1 MTTAFD
7 HYDALLLDLDGTVY
21 RGNNAVEG
29 AEPAIRAARQA
40 GVAVRFVTNNAS
52 RTPQAVAEHLNNMG
66 IPAKP
71 DEVSTSAQAAAA
83 MLTSRVPEGAEV
95 LILGTEALAAE
106 AESRGYKPVRKA
118 SNNVAAVLQGL
129 SQQLTWQDL
138 AEACI
143 AIRAGALWIASNVDL
158 TLPTERGLLP
168 GNGALVTALKVAT
181 DTEPLIAGKP
191 ARPLMDEAIQ
201 AAEAAKPLAVGDRLD
216 TDIEGATNAN
226 IDALLVLTGVST
238 PAALLAAPPIQRPA
252 YVADDLTSIQ
262 TPLTELKITEQPS
275 WQVET
280 KATGLHLYYTG
291 NEPDP
296 APLPAL
302 RALCAAW
309 WPSHTG
315 PTEIHPED
323 PQAESAH
330 QQLFG

>member
-1 MTTAFD
+1 MTTALD

-21 RGNNAVEG
+21 RGSKAVDG
-29 AEPAIRAARQA
+29 AESAIRAARQA

-52 RTPQAVAEHLNNMG
+52 RTPQAVAEHLNSLG

-106 AESRGYKPVRKA
+106 AESRGYEPVRKA

-129 SQQLTWQDL
+129 SQQLNWQDL

-181 DTEPLIAGKP
+181 DAEPLIAGKP

-201 AAEAAKPLAVGDRLD
+201 AAEATRPLAVGDRLD
-216 TDIEGATNAN
+216 TDIEGATNAQ
-226 IDALLVLTGVST
+226 IDVLLVLTGVAT
-238 PAALLAAPPIQRPA
+238 PATLLAAPPNQRPH
-252 YVADDLTSIQ
+252 YVANDLAGIQ
-262 TPLTELKITEQPS
+262 TPLAELKITEQPS
-275 WQVET
+275 WQVEI
-280 KATGLHLYYTG
+280 KATGLHLRYAG
-291 NEPDP
+291 NDPEP
-296 APLPAL
+296 AALPAL

-309 WPSHTG
+309 WTDHAG
-315 PTEIHPED
+315 PTEIHPAD
-323 PQAESAH
+323 AKAESVH
-330 QQLFG
+330 RQLFG

>member
-1 MTTAFD
+1 MTTALD

-21 RGNNAVEG
+21 RGSNPVDG
-29 AEPAIRAARQA
+29 AEQAIRAAREA
-40 GVAVRFVTNNAS
+40 GVTVRFVTNNAS
-52 RTPQAVAEHLNNMG
+52 RTPQAVAEHLNNLG

-83 MLTSRVPEGAEV
+83 MLTSRVREGAEV

-106 AESRGYKPVRKA
+106 AESRGYQPVRKA

-143 AIRAGALWIASNVDL
+143 AIRAGALWIASNIDP

-181 DTEPLIAGKP
+181 DTEPLVAGKP

-201 AAEAAKPLAVGDRLD
+201 AAGAVKPLAVGDRLD
-216 TDIEGATNAN
+216 TDIEGATNAG
-226 IDALLVLTGVST
+226 IDALLVLTGVTT
-238 PAALLAAPPIQRPA
+238 PATLLAAPTNQRPQ
-252 YVADDLTSIQ
+252 YVANDLAGMQ
-262 TPLTELKITEQPS
+262 TPLVELKIIEQTA
-275 WQVET
+275 WQVEAKT
-280 KATGLHLYYTG
+280 TGLHLHYAG
-291 NEPDP
+291 KEPNP

-309 WPSHTG
+309 WPNHTG
-315 PTEIHPED
+315 PAKIHPED
-323 PQAESAH
+323 PQAELAH